1 MPTIRQKV
9 SPCLWFDTQAE
20 QAANF
25 YVSVFKNGRIK
36 SVSRYG
42 EAGRDVHGK
51 ESGSVM
57 VVDFEIEGQTFTAL
71 NGGPHFKFSEA
82 ISFQVMCD
90 SQDEIDHFW
99 NALTEGGKES
109 QCGWLK
115 DKFGLSWQIVPS
127 QLPCGT
133 VQRLA
138 WRRSTRCWNM
148 ANWRTIIWR
157 IPPVPICT
165 ADSAGRLRPGL
176 LMRKLCR

>member
-99 NALTEGGKES
+99 NALTEGGRES

-127 QLPCGT
+127 QLPQMLSSGDAASRDRMMT
-133 VQRLA
+133 AV
-138 WRRSTRCWNM
+138 M
-148 ANWRTIIWR
+148 AMKKFDI
-157 IPPVPICT
+157 
-165 ADSAGRLRPGL
+165 AALQSAHAG
-176 LMRKLCR
+176 KA